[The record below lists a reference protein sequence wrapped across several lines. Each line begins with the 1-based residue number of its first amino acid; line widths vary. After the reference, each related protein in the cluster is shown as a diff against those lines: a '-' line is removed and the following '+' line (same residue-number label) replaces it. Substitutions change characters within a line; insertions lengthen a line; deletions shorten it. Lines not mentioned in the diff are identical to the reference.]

1 MQTFICSPRSLNG
14 ADTIEKGKE
23 DQEFKK
29 IDINALSQ
37 QSSRPQVTESE
48 KKEPI
53 SNFAKELIATNNE
66 FNSSPK
72 FGEG

>member
-23 DQEFKK
+23 DQDQK
-29 IDINALSQ
+29 IDINAQSQ
-37 QSSRPQVTESE
+37 QSPRPMVTESE

-53 SNFAKELIATNNE
+53 SNFATELIATNNE